1 MDLSS
6 QDETMMGTYHNN
18 RWPASIMWKQAIK
31 KRQKLIFNPQYKRA
45 MRDECMMAVVFGY
58 IPPLAEKVL
67 LYSLPSECASIIDL
81 FSGEVDITF
90 TNGNLVIS
98 NLRKEKNGRLS

>member
-6 QDETMMGTYHNN
+6 REKTMGTYHNN
-18 RWPASIMWKQAIK
+18 KWPASEMWKQAIR

-58 IPPLAEKVL
+58 TAPLVEKVL
-67 LYSLPSECASIIDL
+67 LFSLPSECASVMDL
-81 FSGEVDITF
+81 FSGKVDITF

-98 NLRKEKNGRLS
+98 NLRKKKNGRLS